1 MNLEAEL
8 LSEHSRKNAEKL
20 ARWVGTDRV
29 RLNQLMRLF
38 LKGEFRTA
46 QRAAWTV
53 SIAAERHPLLFRR
66 YLKQMLLRMQEPGVH
81 DAVKRTVV
89 RVLQDVV
96 IPDDLLGMAT
106 NLCFAQLS
114 SGEAPIAV
122 KCFSMTVLARIV
134 KREPE
139 LGREL
144 RLVIEEQL
152 PFAGAGF
159 RARAKEVLRY
169 LVSLREGSPERH

>member
-8 LSEHSRKNAEKL
+8 LSEHSRKNAEKI
-20 ARWVGTDRV
+20 AHWVGADRG
-29 RLNQLMRLF
+29 RLSRLMRLF

-46 QRAAWTV
+46 QRAAWAV
-53 SIAAERHPLLFRR
+53 AIAAEEHPLLFRR
-66 YLKQMLLRMQEPGVH
+66 YLKLMLLRMQEPGVH

-89 RVLQDVV
+89 RILQDVD

-106 NLCFAQLS
+106 NVCFEQLS

-134 KREPE
+134 ATGARAW
-139 LGREL
+139 
-144 RLVIEEQL
+144 
-152 PFAGAGF
+152 AGASVG
-159 RARAKEVLRY
+159 
-169 LVSLREGSPERH
+169 H